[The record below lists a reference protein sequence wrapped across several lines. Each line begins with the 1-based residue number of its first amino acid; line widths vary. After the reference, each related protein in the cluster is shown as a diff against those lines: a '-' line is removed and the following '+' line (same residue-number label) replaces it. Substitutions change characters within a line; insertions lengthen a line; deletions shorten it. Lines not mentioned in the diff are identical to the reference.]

1 MKALNRFTV
10 FFVSLLFISSFV
22 HAQLYKV
29 DLDEKVQKS
38 SLIIEGKVVGKKSF
52 WNEDHSMI
60 YTTNT
65 IDVYKSFKGDI
76 KEKQVEVVTI
86 GGTVDL
92 FYIEASD
99 LLVLEK
105 GQTGIFFCQP
115 NVSSLKS
122 PITKKGMLDIYSSDQ
137 GFLRYD
143 EAADEANA
151 PFANY
156 KGIEKN
162 LYNLLQQK
170 TGRGLKI
177 INNSYKVNKVNTS
190 NAGSTVLA
198 ASISSFSPT
207 TVHGGTLNDPANNTL
222 TINGSGFGATPSG
235 SCAVKFKDGNSASTS
250 PTYSIPY
257 YSSYIVSWSDT
268 KIEIK
273 VPSRAA
279 TGKIAVVISNGTSNT
294 SVDTLN
300 VFYSVLNAEFIYG
313 GDTLASEPRLM
324 NTNSLGGYSFL
335 YSTSTAGSGKNFNT
349 APEKATFLRAI
360 TTWKE
365 QVGVNFIEGGTTTTQ
380 AVSSSDNKNV
390 IMFDNKN
397 TGNAVLPSGVLATTY
412 GYFSACTKTSTT
424 LYQAQKIG
432 FDMVVRNNG
441 VSAGTT
447 TFTVGP
453 CFPQGSDLDLEMVI
467 LHELGHALNLAHIN
481 DDLES
486 SNGNNALYINPSK
499 LMHYAITNYVDR
511 RSLDVSA
518 YQGALYT
525 TTKQSNSYGV
535 CSGAFTSEMTPLSY
549 TVISN
554 DNCPASFPTT
564 PTTPGTIVNFDL
576 VHATSNKLSDP
587 QFTAINCGVV
597 NGQFVVNNAFYAIKT
612 NGTSN
617 SSLNILISNYATTP
631 AGQADTCSGQGIRL
645 AVYDVNSCPAGQNY
659 PQPIACRTFTGNGS
673 LSAITGLS
681 ANHNYLLYFDGLR
694 NTKAIFNAT
703 LNGTAL
709 PLTLSKFYGEYVNN
723 SNKLYIDI
731 LQAVNVKTIR
741 IDKSTDGNN
750 FTAIGSLEFSA
761 ADLVGKHTYIDA
773 LPFAGNNYYRIAIIN
788 NDGSL
793 EYSNVILLKND
804 AKRLIHIYPNPVKDV
819 LNINITTFAAE
830 KYNYSVFDISG
841 RLLINKSFDATEG
854 TQTIKVPL
862 NNVAAGTYLVKI
874 TDAKGNIVAKQN
886 VLKQ

>member
-1 MKALNRFTV
+1 MKLLNRFV
-10 FFVSLLFISSFV
+10 LFASLLFTSIFA

-38 SLIIEGKVVGKKSF
+38 SLIVEGRVVDKKSF
-52 WNEDHSMI
+52 WNDDHSMI

-76 KEKQVEVVTI
+76 KEKQIEVVTV
-86 GGTVDL
+86 GGSVDL

-99 LLVLEK
+99 LLVLDR

-115 NVSSLKS
+115 GTSSLKS
-122 PITKKGMLDIYSSDQ
+122 PITRKAMLDVYSSVQ

-143 EAADEANA
+143 ESADEANA

-162 LYNLLQQK
+162 LYKSLQQK
-170 TGRGLKI
+170 TGKSLKV
-177 INNSYKVNKVNTS
+177 INSNYKVNKVTAS
-190 NAGSTVLA
+190 NEESTVLA

-250 PTYSIPY
+250 PTYSVPY

-273 VPSRAA
+273 VPARAA

-294 SVDTLN
+294 SSDSLN

-313 GDTLASEPRLM
+313 GDTLASEPRMM
-324 NTNSLGGYSFL
+324 NTNSSGGYSFL
-335 YSTSTAGSGKNFNT
+335 YSTSTSGSGKNFNT
-349 APEKATFLRAI
+349 APEKNTFLRAI
-360 TTWKE
+360 NTWKE

-397 TGNAVLPSGVLATTY
+397 TGNAVLPSGTLATTY
-412 GYFSACTKTSTT
+412 SYFSACTKTSTT
-424 LYQAQKIG
+424 LYQAQKVG
-432 FDMVVRNNG
+432 FDMVIRNNA
-441 VSAGTT
+441 VSSGNTSFAI
-447 TFTVGP
+447 GP
-453 CFPQGSDLDLEMVI
+453 CFPQGAELDLEMVI
-467 LHELGHALNLAHIN
+467 LHELGHALDLAHIN

-486 SNGNNALYINPSK
+486 SNGSNALYINPGK

-518 YQGALYT
+518 YQGGLYAT
-525 TTKQSNSYGV
+525 AKQNNSYGV

-549 TVISN
+549 IVIPN

-564 PTTPGTIVNFDL
+564 ATTPGTIVNFDL

-587 QFTAINCGVV
+587 QFTAINCGVA
-597 NGQFVVNNAFYAIKT
+597 NGEFVVDNAFYAIKT
-612 NGTSN
+612 NGTTN
-617 SSLNILISNYATTP
+617 GSLNILISNYKTTP
-631 AGQADTCSGQGIRL
+631 AGQADTCTGQGVRL
-645 AVYDVNSCPAGQNY
+645 AMYDVSSCPGGQNY

-673 LSAITGLS
+673 LSSITGLS

-694 NTKAIFNAT
+694 NTKANFDAT

-709 PLTLSKFYGEYVNN
+709 PLTLSKFYGEYINN

-731 LQAVNVKTIR
+731 LQATNVKAIR
-741 IDKSTDGNN
+741 VDKSADGNN
-750 FTAIGSLEFSA
+750 FTSIGSLEFTT
-761 ADLVGKHTYIDA
+761 ADLVGKHTYTDA

-788 NDGSL
+788 NDGSI
-793 EYSNVILLKND
+793 EYSNIILLKNE

-819 LNINITTFAAE
+819 VNINITTSSAE

-841 RLLINKSFDATEG
+841 KLLINKYFDATQG

-862 NNVAAGTYLVKI
+862 NNVANGTYLVKV

-886 VLKQ
+886 ILKQ

>member
-1 MKALNRFTV
+1 MKVLNRFV
-10 FFVSLLFISSFV
+10 FFASLLLTSIFAN
-22 HAQLYKV
+22 AQLYKI
-29 DLDEKVQKS
+29 DLDEKVQKA
-38 SLIIEGKVVGKKSF
+38 SLIIEGKVIGKKSF
-52 WNEDHSMI
+52 WNADHSMI

-76 KEKQVEVVTI
+76 KENQIEVVTV

-99 LLVLEK
+99 LLVLDK

-115 NVSSLKS
+115 NISGLKS
-122 PITKKGMLDIYSSDQ
+122 PITNQVMLDVYSSDQ

-143 EAADEANA
+143 ESANEANA

-156 KGIEKN
+156 KNIEKN

-170 TGRGLKI
+170 TGKGLKI
-177 INNSYKVNKVNTS
+177 INSSYKVNKVNVA
-190 NAGSTVLA
+190 NVGSTVLA

-207 TVHGGTLNDPANNTL
+207 SVHGGTLNDPANNTL
-222 TINGSGFGATPSG
+222 TINGSGFGSTPSG

-257 YSSYIVSWSDT
+257 YSSYIVSWSDS

-273 VPSRAA
+273 VPARAA
-279 TGKIAVVISNGTSNT
+279 TGKIAVVQSNGTSTT
-294 SVDTLN
+294 SADTLD
-300 VFYSVLNAEFIYG
+300 VFYGVLNAEFIYG

-324 NTNSLGGYSFL
+324 NTNTSGGYTFL
-335 YSTSTAGSGKNFNT
+335 YSTSTSGSGKNFNT
-349 APEKATFLRAI
+349 APEKNTFLRAI

-412 GYFSACTKTSTT
+412 GYFSACTKTATT
-424 LYQAQKIG
+424 LYQAQKVG
-432 FDMVVRNNG
+432 FDMVIRNNA
-441 VSAGTT
+441 VSAGNTA
-447 TFTVGP
+447 FTIGP
-453 CFPQGSDLDLEMVI
+453 CFPSTDYDLEMVI
-467 LHELGHALNLAHIN
+467 LHELGHALDLAHIN
-481 DDLES
+481 DELES
-486 SNGNNALYINPSK
+486 SNGNLALYINPSK

-525 TTKQSNSYGV
+525 TTKQNNSYGV

-554 DNCPASFPTT
+554 DNCPSSFPTIAT
-564 PTTPGTIVNFDL
+564 IPGTIVNFDL
-576 VHATSNKLSDP
+576 VHATSNKLTDP
-587 QFTAINCGVV
+587 QFTAINCGVA

-612 NGTSN
+612 NATNN
-617 SSLNILISNYATTP
+617 SSLNILISNYKTTP
-631 AGQADTCSGQGIRL
+631 AGQADTCAGQGVRL
-645 AVYDVNSCPAGQNY
+645 AVYDVSSCPAGQNY
-659 PQPIACRTFTGNGS
+659 PQPISCRTFTGNGS
-673 LSAITGLS
+673 LSTITGLS

-694 NTKAIFNAT
+694 NTKANFSAT

-709 PLTLSKFYGEYVNN
+709 PLTLSKFYGEYINS

-731 LQAVNVKTIR
+731 LQASNVKSIR
-741 IDKSTDGNN
+741 VDKSADGNN

-761 ADLVGKHTYIDA
+761 TDLIGKHTYIDA
-773 LPFAGNNYYRIAIIN
+773 TAFCR
-788 NDGSL
+788 
-793 EYSNVILLKND
+793 
-804 AKRLIHIYPNPVKDV
+804 
-819 LNINITTFAAE
+819 
-830 KYNYSVFDISG
+830 
-841 RLLINKSFDATEG
+841 
-854 TQTIKVPL
+854 
-862 NNVAAGTYLVKI
+862 
-874 TDAKGNIVAKQN
+874 
-886 VLKQ
+886 